1 MRSKVFARRTLIE
14 LLRDPLSY
22 IFCLGFPLI
31 MLIIMTIVNDSIPP
45 QANMTV
51 FQIANLAPGIAVFGL
66 TFVMLFT
73 CLQVGKDRSTAFLI
87 RLYASPMKSW
97 DFIAGY
103 TYPVMIIAV
112 LQCVI
117 TFVAAVII
125 GAMKGY
131 NFQIGN
137 LILCLLT
144 LIPSAI
150 LFIGLGLF
158 FATLV
163 NDKAAPG
170 ISSICITAVSL
181 LGGIWMDIDGIGGT
195 LAKVCKVLPF
205 YHGVRAA
212 RMAIHGQL
220 SGIGKPL
227 GIILLY
233 AFIIY
238 TLAVFVFRRKM
249 QSDLK

>member
-1 MRSKVFARRTLIE
+1 MRSKVFAKRTLIE

-22 IFCLGFPLI
+22 IFCLGFPLV
-31 MLIIMTIVNDSIPP
+31 MLIIMTIVNESIP
-45 QANMTV
+45 QEANMTV

-97 DFIAGY
+97 NFIAGY

-112 LQCVI
+112 LQSVI
-117 TFVAAVII
+117 TLIASVIV
-125 GAMKGY
+125 GAMNGY
-131 NFQIGN
+131 EFQFIN
-137 LILCLLT
+137 LILCLLI
-144 LIPSAI
+144 LIPSAV

-181 LGGIWMDIDGIGGT
+181 LGGIWMDVDAIGGT
-195 LAKVCKVLPF
+195 LANVCKVLPF
-205 YHGVRAA
+205 YHGVKAA
-212 RMAIHGQL
+212 RMAISGDF

-233 AFIIY
+233 ACIIY
-238 TLAVFVFRRKM
+238 LLAVFVFRKKM